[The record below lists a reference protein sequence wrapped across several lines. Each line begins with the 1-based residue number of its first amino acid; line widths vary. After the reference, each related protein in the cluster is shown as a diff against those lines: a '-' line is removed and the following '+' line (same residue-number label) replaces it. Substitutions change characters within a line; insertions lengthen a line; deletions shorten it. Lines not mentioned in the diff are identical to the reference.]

1 MTTIN
6 PESRRVIENNDNND
20 IINEESIGR
29 IFSRSVQGVQ
39 KNVERV
45 NLMDAQLKMKY
56 CKRFVCKL
64 ATAYQNWTLTLAT
77 ADGKLYDLDDAT
89 DEELN
94 ALMQESLDK
103 DENVLLERVKDKE
116 YTFEPDPDCDY

>member
-1 MTTIN
+1 MD
-6 PESRRVIENNDNND
+6 PELHTNFCERFDCDV
-20 IINEESIGR
+20 SI
-29 IFSRSVQGVQ
+29 F
-39 KNVERV
+39 
-45 NLMDAQLKMKY
+45 
-56 CKRFVCKL
+56 FPVC
-64 ATAYQNWTLTLAT
+64 TLTLT
-77 ADGKLYDLDDAT
+77 TTDKKMYDLDELE